1 MSIPKSGLRR
11 KLKNSF
17 KDWILDSTSHGFP
30 KIFKTE
36 RLSLKVMWTIGLC
49 ISIGFCSYLIA
60 RSIMNYVQ
68 FGVTTTI
75 RYKTEIPMDLP
86 AVSICQN
93 LMFSTQKSAE
103 FKENVW
109 RKNGIEDIFNS
120 TFLSTFFASNYPYE
134 VFFIKTAQY
143 F

>member
-1 MSIPKSGLRR
+1 MVVFR
-11 KLKNSF
+11 KNLKEQLKTSF

-36 RLSLKVMWTIGLC
+36 RPILKIMWIIGLC
-49 ISIGFCSYLIA
+49 VSIGLCSYLIT
-60 RSIMNYVQ
+60 RSIMNYVE

-75 RYKTEIPMDLP
+75 RYRTEIPMELP

-93 LMFSTQKSAE
+93 SMFTTEKGEQ
-103 FKENVW
+103 
-109 RKNGIEDIFNS
+109 
-120 TFLSTFFASNYPYE
+120 
-134 VFFIKTAQY
+134 FILFIQ